1 MIITKPFFVSSKSC
15 PYVIVTV
22 ILYAGAFSFNTIL
35 LTVSRT
41 TVKRILI
48 NRNDG
53 LTIFFSLLF
62 RDSSNEESSRELR
75 KAFERYRQRSQIRR
89 SSTFERHVTVKEV
102 NVNVNVWTSRD
113 RQRSQIR
120 RSSLLAA
127 CIQERFN
134 FNKMLFKTWKLWK
147 VKIILLPSVYPL
159 YFFPFTDA
167 CAYTINIEIN
177 LRFKWNKTQLITIQ
191 TS

>member
-53 LTIFFSLLF
+53 LTIFFLYFSGTT
-62 RDSSNEESSRELR
+62 RTR
-75 KAFERYRQRSQIRR
+75 KAQESY
-89 SSTFERHVTVKEV
+89 EKHLNVTVKEV
-102 NVNVNVWTSRD
+102 
-113 RQRSQIR
+113 
-120 RSSLLAA
+120 
-127 CIQERFN
+127 
-134 FNKMLFKTWKLWK
+134 K
-147 VKIILLPSVYPL
+147 
-159 YFFPFTDA
+159 
-167 CAYTINIEIN
+167 
-177 LRFKWNKTQLITIQ
+177 
-191 TS
+191 

>member
-102 NVNVNVWTSRD
+102 NVNVNV
-113 RQRSQIR
+113 
-120 RSSLLAA
+120 
-127 CIQERFN
+127 
-134 FNKMLFKTWKLWK
+134 
-147 VKIILLPSVYPL
+147 
-159 YFFPFTDA
+159 
-167 CAYTINIEIN
+167 
-177 LRFKWNKTQLITIQ
+177 
-191 TS
+191 